1 MRFIMNIKYQ
11 GLLLAILC
19 MVFMTSCGEYQKLLK
34 SNDAEAKFA
43 YAKRAFDEG
52 KYAQAYTLLED
63 VITQF
68 KGTDKAE
75 ESLYLLGLSH
85 YENKDYLDAAS
96 YFQTYYSRYPRGKY
110 TELARF
116 YAGYAY
122 YLDSPEAQLDQ
133 SGTVQAIE
141 ELQNFLDYFP
151 RSDKV
156 TIAQNAIFELEDK
169 LTLKELQ
176 NAQLYYNMGIYRGNN
191 YQSAIIVAQN
201 AIKEYPY
208 SKYKEDLEM
217 LILKAKYQEAVM
229 SVEERKGDRFRDVI
243 DEYYSFI
250 NNYPDGPNRQEADNI
265 YRIAQRYAN

>member
-1 MRFIMNIKYQ
+1 MRYKIGFLLIGFISVIA
-11 GLLLAILC
+11 LS
-19 MVFMTSCGEYQKLLK
+19 SCGEYQKMLK
-34 SNDAEAKFA
+34 STDVDAKFEF
-43 YAKRAFDEG
+43 AKKAFEEG
-52 KYAQAYTLLED
+52 KYGQCYTLLED
-63 VITQF
+63 IVTRL
-68 KGTDKAE
+68 KGSDKAE

-85 YENKDYLDAAS
+85 YENKEYLDAAT
-96 YFQTYYSRYPRGKY
+96 YFQTYYSRYPKGKY

-133 SGTVQAIE
+133 SETVKAIN
-141 ELQNFLDYFP
+141 ELQSFLDYFP

-156 TIAQNAIFELEDK
+156 TLAQNTIFELEDK

-176 NAQLYYNMGIYRGNN
+176 NAQLYYNMGIYHGNN

-208 SKYKEDLEM
+208 SKYKEELEL
-217 LILKAKYQEAVM
+217 LILKAKYQEANL

-250 NNYPDGPNRQEADNI
+250 NNYPDSSNRQEADNI
-265 YRIAQRYAN
+265 FKIAQRYASN